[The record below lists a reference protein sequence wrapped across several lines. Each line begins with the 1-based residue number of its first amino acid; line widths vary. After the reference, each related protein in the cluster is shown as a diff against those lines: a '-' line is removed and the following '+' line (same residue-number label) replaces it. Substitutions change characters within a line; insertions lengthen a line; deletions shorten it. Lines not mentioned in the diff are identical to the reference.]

1 MNRGDWRTTVHGHK
15 IGHDLVTEHLALH
28 VETWK
33 IPWGLSLE
41 KIGAGGGDKSGSQTA
56 QLLWTT
62 IWQCGS
68 DLYSWGFL
76 NGSVGKESAGQC
88 GRHRFNP
95 WSGKKVDSLSQR
107 NSQRDPPQALETDF
121 RPSTVPLFK
130 S

>member
-15 IGHDLVTEHLALH
+15 IEHDLVTEHLALH
-28 VETWK
+28 IETWK

-41 KIGAGGGDKSGSQTA
+41 KIGEGGGDKSGSQTA

-76 NGSVGKESAGQC
+76 SGSVG
-88 GRHRFNP
+88 
-95 WSGKKVDSLSQR
+95 
-107 NSQRDPPQALETDF
+107 
-121 RPSTVPLFK
+121 
-130 S
+130 